1 MRPET
6 TKLSLMILITICIG
20 MQFSCNNN
28 TSGPIENAFQRTP
41 PFTSMAF
48 ALEIN
53 RKAILWSDTTEIL
66 GVTYFAYYLDTDS
79 FVIINQDK
87 DTVFADNELYPAFE
101 FEDFDKDGY
110 DDIIVHYMSNTPS
123 VQDLILFDV
132 TSISFRRVENFSSYP
147 EPIKILNTKYY
158 YSYHRS
164 GCADMNW
171 DSDLFY
177 IKDFKTVRIG
187 NISGRQ
193 CNDRDV
199 KDGIYIHKVQG
210 DKETI
215 YTSLPIEILG
225 NYKDYKWG
233 FIKEY
238 WTLNYTKF
246 I

>member
-1 MRPET
+1 
-6 TKLSLMILITICIG
+6 

-28 TSGPIENAFQRTP
+28 TSGPIDNACQRTP
-41 PFTSMAF
+41 PLKSMAF

-53 RKAILWSDTTEIL
+53 RKPILWSDTTEIL
-66 GVTYFAYYLDTDS
+66 GVTYFAYYLNTEN
-79 FVIINQDK
+79 FIIVNQYN
-87 DTVFADNELYPAFE
+87 DTVFADSELYPAFE
-101 FEDFDKDGY
+101 FEDFDQDGF
-110 DDIIVHYMSNTPS
+110 DDIIVHYNLNTPS

-132 TSISFRRVENFSSYP
+132 TSKTFRKVKDFSSYP
-147 EPIKILNTKYY
+147 EPIKIRNTNYY
-158 YSYHRS
+158 YSYHKS

-177 IKDFKTVRIG
+177 IKDFKTFRIG

-199 KDGIYIHKVQG
+199 KNGIYIHKVQG
-210 DKETI
+210 DIETI
-215 YTSLPIEILG
+215 YTTLPVEILG
-225 NYKDYKWG
+225 KYKDYKWG

-246 I
+246 IQ